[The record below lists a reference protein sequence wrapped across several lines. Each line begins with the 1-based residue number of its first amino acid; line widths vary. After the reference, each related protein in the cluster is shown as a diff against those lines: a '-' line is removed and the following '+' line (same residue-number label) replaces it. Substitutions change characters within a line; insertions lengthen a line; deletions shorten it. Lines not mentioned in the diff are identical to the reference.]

1 MQEPPKDLNFVN
13 LLTNANNKNITF
25 AFAFP
30 FAFAKAKG
38 KGKRL
43 KARVAQIDISIK
55 ALIVLLQNI
64 AMGNLQETINIF
76 CYG

>member
-25 AFAFP
+25 AFAFLP
-30 FAFAKAKG
+30 CLWLRAKGKAKG
-38 KGKRL
+38 KDC
-43 KARVAQIDISIK
+43 IDISIK